1 MGKKSIQKPEE
12 SAISKLKRILKNPKS
27 LSHTRSYRKPA
38 KTADTNSRISSAPKI
53 DRTERERERDL
64 LIVIMYKNRKH
75 QGLATR
81 SKRKTKLKRNKK
93 KKNRSMLCFAL
104 FFPPKNFKEKPG
116 NMIRSSNEP
125 MSPIIIYLNK

>member
-12 SAISKLKRILKNPKS
+12 SAISKLKRIPKNPKS
-27 LSHTRSYRKPA
+27 LSRTRSYRKPA

-53 DRTERERERDL
+53 DRTERERERERERDL
-64 LIVIMYKNRKH
+64 LIVIMYKKRKH

-93 KKNRSMLCFAL
+93 KKNRSMLCFA
-104 FFPPKNFKEKPG
+104 
-116 NMIRSSNEP
+116 
-125 MSPIIIYLNK
+125 

>member
-12 SAISKLKRILKNPKS
+12 SAISKLKRISKNPKS

-38 KTADTNSRISSAPKI
+38 KTADTHSRFSSALKI
-53 DRTERERERDL
+53 ERTERERDL
-64 LIVIMYKNRKH
+64 LIVIMYEKRKH

-93 KKNRSMLCFAL
+93 KKNRSMLGLAL
-104 FFPPKNFKEKPG
+104 FFSPKNFKEKPA